1 MFYIFNVFFISENPQ
16 RHGSIPVGL
25 TAVENLSARQER
37 QFSAS
42 PGGKNKKILVFCEK
56 KRGKGRGKIVYI
68 IVKLSGTVRCRFPGA
83 FFCTFC
89 TPETSEF
96 PEIPECLRFPRNAGK
111 ALSFFEIPEKSG
123 RADK

>member
-16 RHGSIPVGL
+16 RHGSISDGF

-56 KRGKGRGKIVYI
+56 KEEKGGEKSYILLLNCRELSDAAFRGRFFVRSALR
-68 IVKLSGTVRCRFPGA
+68 KLRS
-83 FFCTFC
+83 
-89 TPETSEF
+89 
-96 PEIPECLRFPRNAGK
+96 FPRFRSA
-111 ALSFFEIPEKSG
+111 
-123 RADK
+123 

>member
-16 RHGSIPVGL
+16 RHGSISDGF

-56 KRGKGRGKIVYI
+56 KEEKGGEKSYI
-68 IVKLSGTVRCRFPGA
+68 LLLNCRELSDAAFRGA